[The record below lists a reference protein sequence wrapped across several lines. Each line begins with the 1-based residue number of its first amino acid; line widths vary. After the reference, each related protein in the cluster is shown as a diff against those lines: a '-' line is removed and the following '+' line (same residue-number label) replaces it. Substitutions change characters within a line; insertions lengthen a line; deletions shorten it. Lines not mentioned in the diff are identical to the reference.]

1 VSELPTAFDAE
12 TLNVYFRPFVKE
24 FAKVHA
30 NGVGNRTFKV
40 QLKDGLKGTPFSSNA
55 STSYRVIAE
64 PPLFGAVK
72 LTVAEAFPADATM
85 FVGVEGL
92 PTGVTAADG
101 VELAEFPT
109 EFRATAVNM

>member
-1 VSELPTAFDAE
+1 
-12 TLNVYFRPFVKE
+12 VYFKPLVKE
-24 FAKVHA
+24 LLNVHA
-30 NGVGNRTFKV
+30 NGVGNGTFKV
-40 QLKDGLKGTPFSSNA
+40 QVNAGLIGTPFSSNA

-72 LTVAEAFPADATM
+72 LTVAEAFPADATI

-101 VELAEFPT
+101 VELTEFPT
-109 EFRATAVNM
+109 EFFATAVNV